1 MTIRFDNGYYDS
13 ARSLAI
19 VIAIFAGLITFAV
32 LAWIFAIYVKRMDNK
47 KALIVKRGKVI
58 EKMPSVGKVGWYMVE
73 FEDGGRA
80 KLRSYKENTVPIAP
94 GDVGIFRYRG
104 MTIEG
109 FQREGMG
116 MPGSQQQFT
125 NWK

>member
-1 MTIRFDNGYYDS
+1 
-13 ARSLAI
+13 
-19 VIAIFAGLITFAV
+19 
-32 LAWIFAIYVKRMDNK
+32 
-47 KALIVKRGKVI
+47 
-58 EKMPSVGKVGWYMVE
+58 MPSVGKVGWYMVE

-116 MPGSQQQFT
+116 MPGSRASSLQIGNRLQSG
-125 NWK
+125 KEL

>member
-1 MTIRFDNGYYDS
+1 
-13 ARSLAI
+13 
-19 VIAIFAGLITFAV
+19 
-32 LAWIFAIYVKRMDNK
+32 MDNK

-58 EKMPSVGKVGWYMVE
+58 EKMPSFGRVGSYMVE

-80 KLRSYKENTVPIAP
+80 RLRSYKEKTLPIAP

-116 MPGSQQQFT
+116 MRDRSSSLQIGNRLQSG
-125 NWK
+125 KEL

>member
-1 MTIRFDNGYYDS
+1 MTFIIAVFIGV
-13 ARSLAI
+13 I
-19 VIAIFAGLITFAV
+19 VFTVVAWIIAIYI
-32 LAWIFAIYVKRMDNK
+32 KRMDNK

-58 EKMPSVGKVGWYMVE
+58 EKMPSFGRVGSYMVE

-80 KLRSYKENTVPIAP
+80 RLRSYKEKTLPIAP

-116 MPGSQQQFT
+116 MRDRSSSLQIGNRLQSG
-125 NWK
+125 KEL